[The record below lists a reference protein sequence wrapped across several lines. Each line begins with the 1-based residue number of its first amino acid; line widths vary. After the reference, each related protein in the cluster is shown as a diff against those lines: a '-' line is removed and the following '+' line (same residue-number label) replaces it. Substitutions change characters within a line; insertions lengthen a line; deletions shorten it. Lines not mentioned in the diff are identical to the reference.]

1 MRFFFKEFNE
11 LFSWLVKIYSE
22 KFLQVNQPHVQRC
35 LHHFSA
41 GCLQLLRTIWKFLP
55 QQNPSA
61 SSPPLLLDV
70 SPSHVFMCE
79 IIWVPGINSL
89 CRFQS
94 LYEETLHVA
103 RSMQRQFGSQRKIK
117 VILVTP
123 FLLLLSSWGY
133 INGSSFV
140 SAVKKLR
147 GISTTMR
154 ITSFFSFWGNRRV
167 KSALWY
173 YGTNAKIFSS
183 FVKWRKFREMS
194 AMIPTWFVFPV
205 QCKGRALL
213 VAKLLCGQILS
224 VLRVISGTTHFHNEK
239 ALDFQTW
246 LILYF
251 LSLVNIVFFL
261 FKVLCSDF
269 QHFVT
274 FIGLYIK
281 Y

>member
-1 MRFFFKEFNE
+1 MSFFFKEFNE

-41 GCLQLLRTIWKFLP
+41 GCLQLLSTIWKFLP

-94 LYEETLHVA
+94 LYEETLLVA

-123 FLLLLSSWGY
+123 FLLLLSSRGY
-133 INGSSFV
+133 TNGSSFV
-140 SAVKKLR
+140 SAVKKLS
-147 GISTTMR
+147 GISTTMK
-154 ITSFFSFWGNRRV
+154 ITSFFSFWGKRRV

-173 YGTNAKIFSS
+173 YGTNAKVFFS
-183 FVKWRKFREMS
+183 FVKLLNWQNYAWKLE
-194 AMIPTWFVFPV
+194 VKPV
-205 QCKGRALL
+205 QSLCFPLCIEKCLLWFLLGLFSLCSRKGECCSQPNFC
-213 VAKLLCGQILS
+213 VAKYCQS
-224 VLRVISGTTHFHNEK
+224 SE
-239 ALDFQTW
+239 
-246 LILYF
+246 
-251 LSLVNIVFFL
+251 
-261 FKVLCSDF
+261 
-269 QHFVT
+269 
-274 FIGLYIK
+274 
-281 Y
+281 